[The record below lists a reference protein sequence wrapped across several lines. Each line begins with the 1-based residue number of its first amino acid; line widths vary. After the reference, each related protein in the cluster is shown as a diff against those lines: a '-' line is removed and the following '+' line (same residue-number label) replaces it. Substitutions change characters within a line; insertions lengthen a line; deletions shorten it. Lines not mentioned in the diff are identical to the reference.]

1 MDELKVRVENQYK
14 NQYITISND
23 MIRSREKT
31 TLLESKIEALA
42 MFYMSKDLKRR
53 DKVDSEGNSYKVEYV
68 EVPVKE
74 VSALMP
80 RKFDKYVDG
89 RTYEEIKAAAISMK
103 QKIFIIESPEENK
116 FYLKSLYGD
125 VMYDSGRLFIEFD
138 PSMKKY
144 FLNLTRDFSKL
155 KLPILFSFKKNGG
168 FQLYKLLKSYAF
180 APNLPEID
188 MSLSQEDLPTYS
200 VSFSLTDLR
209 MKMGYV
215 DLNQPQLKKEGAKDH
230 PDWKKMENL
239 EQGTHLYKRWSD
251 LYKRVLVPGAEE
263 INELSDIYIADV
275 QKILKGLG
283 GKVDGVTFVI
293 QHNKAYYEKIATG
306 SKVARSDM
314 IILTDEQKEDFI
326 DDLADL
332 IEEKIKPKD
341 LKAIAEAGGY
351 NMKKIKKIYA
361 IAQKSGEID
370 DLVGWMIVGLKKDY
384 SEPVSKKKKN
394 GFNDFEQRK
403 YDYAELERDAIY
415 NAS

>member
-42 MFYMSKDLKRR
+42 MFYMSKDLKRK
-53 DKVDSEGNSYKVEYV
+53 DKLDPEGNTYKVEYV

-103 QKIFIIESPEENK
+103 QKIFIIENPEEKK

-138 PSMKKY
+138 PTMKKY

-188 MSLSQEDLPTYS
+188 MSLSQEELPTYS

-215 DLNQPQLKKEGAKDH
+215 DLNQPLVNKEGAKDH

-239 EQGTHLYKRWSD
+239 EQGTHLYRRWSD
-251 LYKRVLVPGAEE
+251 LYKRVLVPGAEK
-263 INELSDIYIADV
+263 INELSDIYLVDI
-275 QKILKGLG
+275 QKILKGLR
-283 GKVDGVTFVI
+283 DG
-293 QHNKAYYEKIATG
+293 
-306 SKVARSDM
+306 R
-314 IILTDEQKEDFI
+314 
-326 DDLADL
+326 
-332 IEEKIKPKD
+332 P
-341 LKAIAEAGGY
+341 
-351 NMKKIKKIYA
+351 
-361 IAQKSGEID
+361 
-370 DLVGWMIVGLKKDY
+370 
-384 SEPVSKKKKN
+384 
-394 GFNDFEQRK
+394 
-403 YDYAELERDAIY
+403 
-415 NAS
+415 